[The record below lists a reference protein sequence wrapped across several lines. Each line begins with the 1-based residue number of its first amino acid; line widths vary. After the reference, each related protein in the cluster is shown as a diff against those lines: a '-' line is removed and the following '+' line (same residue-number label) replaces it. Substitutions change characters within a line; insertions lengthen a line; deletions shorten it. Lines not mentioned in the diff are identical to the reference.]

1 MKVFFDELFWST
13 ERFRLLLRVIFS
25 SITIDRFDVVEIDI
39 EFDGE
44 INCVIGSY
52 RSFSV
57 PNEPL
62 NEDIDGI
69 FGGRV
74 MEV

>member
-1 MKVFFDELFWST
+1 MNVFFEELFWSA
-13 ERFRLLLRVIFS
+13 EHFRLLLRLTFS
-25 SITIDRFDVVEIDI
+25 LVTIDRFDVVEIVI

-44 INCVIGSY
+44 INCVIVSH

-62 NEDIDGI
+62 NEDIDTI

-74 MEV
+74 MET